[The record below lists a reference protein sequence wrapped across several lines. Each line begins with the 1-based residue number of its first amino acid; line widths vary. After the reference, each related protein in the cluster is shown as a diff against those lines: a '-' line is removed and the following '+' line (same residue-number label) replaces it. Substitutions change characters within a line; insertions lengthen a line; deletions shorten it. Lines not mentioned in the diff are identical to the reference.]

1 MEGEPV
7 AESAASQRWFP
18 VGFRSGLLLAA
29 VAAAGTFG
37 GTLLMLAH
45 AGTSLTVPTVVLAGL
60 ACLPL
65 LAWHRSPLGVLAI
78 TTVASAVLGG
88 LGDTGTVPPLGATV
102 ALYLLAVSRN
112 ERRPWTRRTT
122 AAVVGLFA
130 IHIAAHEVGDSEFS
144 AQSVLVGALVWGI
157 AWFAGERTR
166 LRREQII
173 ELKRRA
179 QQAER
184 DAERDR
190 QLAAA
195 EERARIARDLHDAA
209 GHAINVIGVQ
219 AGAAR
224 LLYEKDPARSQ
235 AALQTIEQLARQT
248 AADIDA
254 IVGTLRGDPIDDEPD
269 DRPRSGRVEAPLG
282 LASLDTLLVQ
292 RRTAGLHVTLNTT
305 GRQRPLPAG
314 VDQAAFR
321 ILQEAL
327 TNAARHG
334 GGDAAIQLTFTD
346 AAFELTVT
354 NPTRNLNGHAHGGHG
369 LIGMRERA
377 TLLGGT
383 LDSRRAGTTFR
394 VRAHL
399 PYPAGVR

>member
-1 MEGEPV
+1 MAGEPV

-78 TTVASAVLGG
+78 TTAASAVLGG

-112 ERRPWTRRTT
+112 ERRPWTHRTT

-130 IHIAAHEVGDSEFS
+130 IHMAAHEVGDREFS
-144 AQSVLVGALVWGI
+144 AESVLVGALVWGI

-190 QLAAA
+190 RLAAA
-195 EERARIARDLHDAA
+195 EERARIARDLHDSA

-235 AALQTIEQLARQT
+235 AALHTIEQLARQT
-248 AADIDA
+248 VADIDA
-254 IVGTLRGDPIDDEPD
+254 IVGTLRGDAIDDEPG
-269 DRPRSGRVEAPLG
+269 SGRVEAPLG

-346 AAFELTVT
+346 AALELTVT

-383 LDSRRAGTTFR
+383 LDSRRTGTTFR

-399 PYPAGVR
+399 PCPAGVR